1 MSLRTSGDVIKDLR
15 LKKGL
20 SQIQFARM
28 LGYRDRTA
36 ISKLE
41 SGENHIPPSRVA
53 EVAEK
58 LGVSEKYLNNELET
72 VLYALGV
79 TITYLGRDVLVEDG
93 RTAGRLHFST
103 DTWERLKNDGNPRF
117 VFDLL
122 CESSGLNAAEPN
134 RLSASSA
141 TIGQRMKNR
150 RKELGYSAEYVA
162 NCLSVSPAT
171 IYRYEKGDIEKVP
184 SDILDALAHVLRTTP
199 KRLMGWGGAEEKTL
213 EPTVVAASDPA
224 ARMSLLYDR
233 ANARD
238 RRLVDTVL
246 EPYDDGTIAAQ
257 TIRPTIILCD
267 TKKEERSCE
276 RLT

>member
-15 LKKGL
+15 LKNGL
-20 SQIQFARM
+20 SQIQFAHM

-41 SGENHIPPSRVA
+41 SGENHIPTSRIA

-93 RTAGRLHFST
+93 RTAGRLRFST
-103 DTWERLKNDGNPRF
+103 DTWERLKDDSNPRF

-122 CESSGLNAAEPN
+122 RESAGADATAPNSPNAPGAV
-134 RLSASSA
+134 
-141 TIGQRMKNR
+141 IGQRMKNR

-162 NCLSVSPAT
+162 NCLGVSPAT

-184 SDILDALAHVLRTTP
+184 SDILAPLAHVLRTTP
-199 KRLMGWGGAEEKTL
+199 KHLMGWDGAEGKTL
-213 EPTVVAASDPA
+213 EPTVAAASDSA
-224 ARMSLLYDR
+224 ARVSLLYDR

-238 RRLVDTVL
+238 QRLVDTVL
-246 EPYDDGTIAAQ
+246 EPYDDGTIAVQ
-257 TIRPTIILCD
+257 PIRPTIILCD
-267 TKKEERSCE
+267 TRGREDRASV
-276 RLT
+276 

>member
-28 LGYRDRTA
+28 LGYRDRTT

-41 SGENHIPPSRVA
+41 SGENHIPPSRTA

-58 LGVSEKYLNNELET
+58 LGVSEKYLNNELEV

-79 TITYLGRDVLVEDG
+79 TVTYLGRDVLVEDG
-93 RTAGRLHFST
+93 RTAGRLRFST
-103 DTWERLKNDGNPRF
+103 DMWERLKNDGNPRF

-122 CESSGLNAAEPN
+122 CESSGVDAAAPN
-134 RLSASSA
+134 SPCASSV

-150 RKELGYSAEYVA
+150 RKELGFSAEYVA
-162 NCLSVSPAT
+162 NCLGVSPAT

-184 SDILDALAHVLRTTP
+184 SDVLDPLAHILRTTP
-199 KRLMGWGGAEEKTL
+199 KHLMGWGDAEEKTL
-213 EPTVVAASDPA
+213 EPTVVAASDRA
-224 ARMSLLYDR
+224 VRMSILYDR

-238 RRLVDTVL
+238 QKLVDTVL
-246 EPYDDGTIAAQ
+246 EPYDDGTIPEQ
-257 TIRPTIILCD
+257 TIRSTIILCD
-267 TKKEERSCE
+267 TKRRDDCASI
-276 RLT
+276 